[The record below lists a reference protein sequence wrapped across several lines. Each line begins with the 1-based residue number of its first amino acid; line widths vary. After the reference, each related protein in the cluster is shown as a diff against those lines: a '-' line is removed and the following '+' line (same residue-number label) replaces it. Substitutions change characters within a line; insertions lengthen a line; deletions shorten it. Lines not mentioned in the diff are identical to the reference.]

1 MGIPH
6 YPIFKKIRLEDKN
19 LFEKFFAHSP
29 PQISEYTF
37 TNLFIWRNY
46 YHFEW
51 CLWNECLCILARPEG
66 KQPFFLPPL
75 CEGNPKECIKDLL
88 LHLER
93 QGISVTVQM
102 VPEGLVNR
110 YLKDCNYFEITLDRD
125 NCDYAYLTEDLIK
138 LEGNKFHGKRSHINK
153 FKKNHLSH
161 YKPLTPDLVSECLEM
176 ETEWCNLKHCEIF
189 PSLAGE
195 EKAIYE
201 ALKNKETLAF
211 KGGVILINEK
221 VEAFALGE
229 QLNSQTAVIHV
240 EKANPAFD
248 GLYQLINQEF
258 CMHEWKNFPYINR
271 EQDLGEEGLRKAK
284 LSYHPH
290 HLVNKYIVKLRE
302 NCSTECSEKN
312 SSVTV

>member
-1 MGIPH
+1 MDIPN
-6 YPIFKKIRLEDKN
+6 YPRFREIRLEDKN
-19 LFEKFFAHSP
+19 FFQDFFALSP

-46 YHFEW
+46 YHLEW
-51 CLWNECLCILARPEG
+51 CLWDECLCILARPEG
-66 KQPFFLPPL
+66 SQPFFLPPL
-75 CEGNPKECIKDLL
+75 CKKKPKEHVEDLL
-88 LHLER
+88 LYLR
-93 QGISVTVQM
+93 GQGIRETVQR
-102 VPEGLVNR
+102 VPEDLVNQ
-110 YLKDCNYFEITLDRD
+110 YLKDHDHFEIALDRD
-125 NCDYAYLTEDLIK
+125 NCDYVYITDDLIK

-153 FKKNHLSH
+153 FKKNHSYQ
-161 YKPLTPDLVSECLEM
+161 YKPLTSDLISECLEM

-189 PSLAGE
+189 PGLAGE

-201 ALKNKETLAF
+201 ALKNKEMLGF

-229 QLNSQTAVIHV
+229 QLNSQMAVIHI

-258 CMHEWKNFPYINR
+258 CKHEWKDISYINR

-290 HLVNKYIVKLRE
+290 HLVNKYTVKL
-302 NCSTECSEKN
+302 K
-312 SSVTV
+312 